1 MSATYFFSGAVL
13 DEARFEL
20 RRHGARV
27 AVQPKVLRLLIYLA
41 RHRERVVPA
50 DELFAALWQGE
61 TVCRGSLKRAVR
73 LARQA
78 LGDDGAQQVSIR
90 TVRTYGYQLV
100 APVARVPA
108 AARPASLPIAR
119 TFFASAAQ

>member
-1 MSATYFFSGAVL
+1 MFATYFFSDAVL

-41 RHRERVVPA
+41 RNRDRVVTG

-73 LARQA
+73 LARRA

-100 APVARVPA
+100 APVARVPV
-108 AARPASLPIAR
+108 AARPAPLPVCRA
-119 TFFASAAQ
+119 FFESAAQ

>member
-1 MSATYFFSGAVL
+1 MSACYFFADAVL

-20 RRHGARV
+20 RRHGVRV

-41 RHRERVVPA
+41 RHRDRVVPT
-50 DELFAALWQGE
+50 DELFAVLWQGE

-78 LGDDGAQQVSIR
+78 LGDDGTQQISIR

-100 APVARVPA
+100 APMARVPA
-108 AARPASLPIAR
+108 AARAAPLPVSP
-119 TFFASAAQ
+119 TFLVSAAQ